1 VIANYAN
8 GLWAAGPA
16 RPGAL
21 CDGLEACGTVS
32 FDVPEPASLA
42 IRSRGARA
50 RPREGTPPRLKRDSW
65 RRAGAQR
72 PQARSGGVNLVSAVS
87 AETVSK
93 SKPDYAEIADS
104 ESVTSSGV
112 GTTIVA

>member
-1 VIANYAN
+1 
-8 GLWAAGPA
+8 
-16 RPGAL
+16 
-21 CDGLEACGTVS
+21 
-32 FDVPEPASLA
+32 
-42 IRSRGARA
+42 
-50 RPREGTPPRLKRDSW
+50 
-65 RRAGAQR
+65 
-72 PQARSGGVNLVSAVS
+72 VS